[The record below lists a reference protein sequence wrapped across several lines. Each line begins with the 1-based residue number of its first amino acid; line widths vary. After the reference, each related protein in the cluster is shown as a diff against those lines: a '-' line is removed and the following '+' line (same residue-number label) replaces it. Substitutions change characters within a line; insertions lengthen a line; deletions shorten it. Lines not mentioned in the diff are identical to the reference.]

1 MREEIVSERKRNMS
15 KIQDVVTKL
24 RVIGTKVLICV
35 ERVENWCDLRT
46 VRLIRGDCRKISH
59 VVCATLT
66 IELPFQM
73 SSIWKD
79 G

>member
-24 RVIGTKVLICV
+24 RVIGIKVLICV

-46 VRLIRGDCRKISH
+46 VRLIR
-59 VVCATLT
+59 
-66 IELPFQM
+66 
-73 SSIWKD
+73 
-79 G
+79 